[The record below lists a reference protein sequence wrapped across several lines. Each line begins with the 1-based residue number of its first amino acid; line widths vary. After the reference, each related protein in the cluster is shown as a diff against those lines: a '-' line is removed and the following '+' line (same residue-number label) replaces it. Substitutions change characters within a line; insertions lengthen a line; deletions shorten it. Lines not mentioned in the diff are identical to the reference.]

1 MIWGQNEGYF
11 YLQLRDFKRGTR
23 KNPLMEAIAAQFEKK
38 YMYALA
44 PYFTKKKWSDL
55 DQPSAPGAV
64 TAKADSAPR
73 SIGCRGCH
81 LDHFQGDGS
90 TARLAGQWQE
100 YLLQ

>member
-55 DQPSAPGAV
+55 DQPSVPGAV
-64 TAKADSAPR
+64 AAKADSATR